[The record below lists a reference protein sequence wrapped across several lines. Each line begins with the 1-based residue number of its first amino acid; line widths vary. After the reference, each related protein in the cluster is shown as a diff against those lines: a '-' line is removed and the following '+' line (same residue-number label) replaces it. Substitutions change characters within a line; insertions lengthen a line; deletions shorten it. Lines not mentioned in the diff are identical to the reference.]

1 MIRKLLLL
9 ALFFSCIWASAY
21 PSLDSSANWEKFL
34 AKQDLVWDSLP
45 GEWYDAAF
53 MGNGTLGTMV
63 YKPTSQNALRFDFC
77 NAEIHDQR
85 MEGNML
91 FRKPRLLSG
100 HFELAPV
107 GKVVSGTMHLNI
119 WNAATDVSLKT
130 TKGTIMLRCWVHADS
145 MVLVVQ
151 ARATGEERNFR
162 WIWKPERGE
171 SPRYLYMKEHQG
183 WGGLPVSYPCN
194 PLPEQKTTQS
204 GGVAWQ
210 RYWAGGMSAVCWE
223 EIWKEERKSSETER
237 IFYANISHSGMGKST
252 SLSLAKQED
261 AIEKGKRIVANA
273 KSKSLAS
280 LWKSHVKW
288 WHRYYPKSYVS
299 LPDAQMEKFYWLQL
313 YKLASATR
321 GNRCLIDC
329 TGPWLTITPWPD
341 AWWNLNVQLSY
352 WPLNASNHL
361 DLAGSLEHALYDHMA
376 NLCNNLAEPYR
387 KNALG
392 LGRFSDMECRSDK
405 VGIPGVDKD
414 AEIGLLT
421 WACHNLWL
429 INRYKM
435 DDEVLEKQLYPLLKG
450 AINYYM
456 YFLYR
461 GEDGKWHLPATYSP
475 EYGSAEDCNFDL
487 ALLTWGCRTLLQITE
502 RFRIKD
508 ELQQKWKDIAD
519 NLVAFPTDS
528 TGLMIGRNVP
538 YRYSHR
544 HYSHLLSIYPLYLLN
559 RDQSSETV
567 DLIEKSLQA
576 WQGKKGAHQGYSLTG
591 ASSISSALGKGD
603 DALRYLQ
610 AFFSHYLSS
619 TTMYREAGPVLES
632 PLSGAQCI
640 LDMLLQ
646 SWGGKVRVFPALPS
660 QWKNVEFR
668 KLRAEGGFEVSA
680 RRSGGKTVSIA
691 IKSLAGEPLI
701 LEMDMNLSS
710 SHIKISPKSMKK
722 GAIRKIAP
730 YTYQIDL
737 PKGKEIRLGESIP

>member
-1 MIRKLLLL
+1 MTRKLLTL
-9 ALFFSCIWASAY
+9 ALYFSCLWASAR
-21 PSLDSSANWEKFL
+21 PDLTSSVDWEKFL

-53 MGNGTLGTMV
+53 MGNGTLGSMV
-63 YKPTSQNALRFDFC
+63 YKPASQNVLRFDFC
-77 NAEIHDQR
+77 NAKIHDQR

-100 HFELAPV
+100 HFELQPI
-107 GKVVSGTMHLNI
+107 GKVLSGTMRLSI
-119 WNAATDVSLKT
+119 WNAATDIHLNT
-130 TKGTIMLRCWVHADS
+130 TKGKITLRSWVHADS
-145 MVLVVQ
+145 MVMVVQ
-151 ARATGEERNFR
+151 AHATGEEQNFH
-162 WIWKPERGE
+162 WTWKSERGE

-183 WGGLPVSYPCN
+183 WGGLPANYPCN
-194 PLPEQKTTQS
+194 PLPEQKTTQY

-210 RYWAGGMSAVCWE
+210 RYWVGGMSAVCWE
-223 EIWKEERKSSETER
+223 ETQIVKNEESER
-237 IFYANISHSGMGKST
+237 IFYANISPSGMGEST
-252 SLSLAKQED
+252 GLSLANQED
-261 AIEKGKRIVANA
+261 AIVKSKRIVANA
-273 KSKSLAS
+273 KSKSFES
-280 LWKSHVKW
+280 LWKSHVRW

-321 GNRCLIDC
+321 ENRCLIDC
-329 TGPWLTITPWPD
+329 TGPWLTITPWPN

-361 DLAGSLEHALYDHMA
+361 DLAGSLEHALYDHVD
-376 NLCNNLAEPYR
+376 NLRNNLATSYR
-387 KNALG
+387 KGALG
-392 LGRFSDMECRSDK
+392 LGRFSDMECHSDR
-405 VGIPGVDKD
+405 VGVPGVDKD

-429 INRYKM
+429 INRYKV
-435 DDEVLEKQLYPLLKG
+435 DDDVLEKQLYPLLKG
-450 AINYYM
+450 AVNYYL

-461 GEDGKWHLPATYSP
+461 GEDGKCHLPATYSP

-487 ALLTWGCRTLLQITE
+487 ALLTWGCQTLLQITE
-502 RFRIKD
+502 RLGIED
-508 ELQQKWKDIAD
+508 GLQGKWKDVLD

-559 RDQSSETV
+559 REQSSETV
-567 DLIEKSLQA
+567 KLIEKSLQT
-576 WQGKKGAHQGYSLTG
+576 WQDKKGAHQGYSLTG
-591 ASSISSALGKGD
+591 ASSISAALGKGD

-610 AFFSHYLSS
+610 SFFNHYLSS

-640 LDMLLQ
+640 LDILLQ
-646 SWGGKVRVFPALPS
+646 SWGGKVRVFPAIPS
-660 QWKNVEFR
+660 QWKDVEFR

-680 RRSGGKTVSIA
+680 MRSGGKTVSIA
-691 IKSLAGEPLI
+691 VKSLVGEPLV
-701 LEMDMNLSS
+701 LETDMNLSS
-710 SHIKISPKSMKK
+710 KSVQISPKSMKK

-730 YTYQIDL
+730 HIYQIDL